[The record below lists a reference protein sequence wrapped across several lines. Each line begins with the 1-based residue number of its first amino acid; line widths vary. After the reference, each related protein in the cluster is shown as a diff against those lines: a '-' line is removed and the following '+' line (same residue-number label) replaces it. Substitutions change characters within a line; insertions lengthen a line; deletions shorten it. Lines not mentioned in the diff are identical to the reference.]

1 MARLRIPFQRATRRV
16 LGGCALVVL
25 AILMSVDVAAAAPA
39 RVNGQGSSYVA
50 LAMQQWVADA
60 QTSGLQVN
68 YLPTGSP
75 QGLTSFGQSLAD
87 FAGTEAEFSALS
99 APEAGDGRGYQYVP
113 SVAGA
118 VMLLQLCTPAQ

>member
-1 MARLRIPFQRATRRV
+1 MPAGKRTLMQRTRRIA
-16 LGGCALVVL
+16 GGIALAAVALL
-25 AILMSVDVAAAAPA
+25 ASADVASAAPA

-60 QTSGLQVN
+60 QTTGLQVN

-99 APEAGDGRGYQYVP
+99 SPGSGR
-113 SVAGA
+113 
-118 VMLLQLCTPAQ
+118 

>member
-1 MARLRIPFQRATRRV
+1 MSSSRRRPSIQRIFGAFV
-16 LGGCALVVL
+16 AF
-25 AILMSVDVAAAAPA
+25 VAAALAAVSVAPSAGAAPA
-39 RVNGQGSSYVA
+39 RINGQGSSYVA

-75 QGLTSFGQSLAD
+75 GGLTSFGQSLAD

-99 APEAGDGRGYQYVP
+99 TQKI
-113 SVAGA
+113 
-118 VMLLQLCTPAQ
+118 